1 MSNLRNAFAQ
11 KKALMAFITCGDPDL
26 EATVSIAKAAVAGG
40 ANILE
45 LNIPFSD
52 PTAADPVIQ
61 QSNVRA
67 LKNGVTTDSVFRLVQ
82 QLRKE
87 LSTPIVVSTYANVVF
102 SYGAERFA
110 AKCKETGIDG
120 ILVPDVPF
128 EERQE
133 FLPACEKAGVPL
145 IYMLAV
151 TSRERIRTIAAE
163 AKGFLY
169 IMACPGNKEQ
179 ELKAL
184 VSAVKE
190 CTDVPCLI
198 CLNGT
203 EPARFSAVSKEVDGV
218 TVDVPIVSII
228 ESKGANAPAEV
239 QSFIRQFAQ
248 QL

>member
-67 LKNGVTTDSVFRLVQ
+67 LKNGVTTDSVFQLVQ
-82 QLRKE
+82 QLRTE
-87 LSTPIVVSTYANVVF
+87 LTTPIVVSTYANVVF

-120 ILVPDVPF
+120 ILIPDVPF

-151 TSRERIRTIAAE
+151 TSRERIRTIALD

-184 VSAVKE
+184 VSTVKE

-228 ESKGANAPAEV
+228 EKEGANAPTQVE
-239 QSFIRQFAQ
+239 SFIRQLTAQ
-248 QL
+248 L

>member
-1 MSNLRNAFAQ
+1 MSNLRNAFTQ
-11 KKALMAFITCGDPDL
+11 RKALMAFITCGDPDL
-26 EATVSIAKAAVAGG
+26 ETTIAIAKAAVAGG

-67 LKNGVTTDSVFRLVQ
+67 LKNGVTTDSVFMLVQ

-120 ILVPDVPF
+120 ILIPDVPF

-133 FLPACEKAGVPL
+133 FLPACQQAGVPL

-151 TSRERIRTIAAE
+151 TSRERIRAIASE
-163 AKGFLY
+163 ANGFLY

-179 ELKAL
+179 ELNAL
-184 VSAVKE
+184 AATVKE

-203 EPARFSAVSKEVDGV
+203 DPARFSAVSQKVDGV

-228 ESKGANAPAEV
+228 EKQGANAPIEV
-239 QSFIRQFAQ
+239 QNYIRQFAQ

>member
-26 EATVSIAKAAVAGG
+26 ETTVSIAKAAVAGG

-82 QLRKE
+82 QLRRE
-87 LSTPIVVSTYANVVF
+87 LTTPIVVSTYANVVF

-110 AKCKETGIDG
+110 AKCKEVGIDG

-133 FLPACEKAGVPL
+133 FLPACEEAGVPL

-151 TSRERIRTIAAE
+151 TSRERIRTIALD

-169 IMACPGNKEQ
+169 IMACPGNKDQ
-179 ELKAL
+179 ELKEL

-203 EPARFSAVSKEVDGV
+203 EPARFSAVSKAVDGV

-228 ESKGANAPAEV
+228 EEKGTYAPAEV
-239 QSFIRQFAQ
+239 QRYIRQFGQ